1 MNVFGKR
8 TLGSSRDADDGHKTT
23 IAIHSIA
30 DLTAGEQVS
39 LILNTILNH
48 TVVLEYFNIKFEF
61 CLPVFLDIHRHPK
74 QKEFFKCYDA
84 FLRAAPTGHGHPTH
98 F

>member
-39 LILNTILNH
+39 LILNSIHNTYGI
-48 TVVLEYFNIKFEF
+48 YS
-61 CLPVFLDIHRHPK
+61 LDNM
-74 QKEFFKCYDA
+74 
-84 FLRAAPTGHGHPTH
+84 
-98 F
+98 